1 MLGDMIRRERERRG
15 LSMREAARRIG
26 ISAAYLV
33 ELEHD
38 RNPTTGRAPLP
49 SPVVLAGIERAL
61 GIGMATLLDLAGAA
75 PPRSRHTLLVLATGS
90 APPDA
95 AAASGASEAPWVAIG
110 AAGSPAAALEATATA
125 VASRTTPFGLVFASS
140 SSRLRRDAAAVV
152 AAERTWEADVSATC
166 EAAAG
171 AEPVANVC
179 VYRAGDLRKP
189 AGADPLDVALGLVRA
204 HPRVAVQD
212 PRGRVTTGPAAIE
225 AILGLVRPAA
235 VAPET
240 WASLSAA
247 AAAGLHRETAAG

>member
-1 MLGDMIRRERERRG
+1 MLGDLIRRERERRG

-75 PPRSRHTLLVLATGS
+75 PPRSRHTLLVLAGGS

-95 AAASGASEAPWVAIG
+95 AAASGASEASWIAIG
-110 AAGSPAAALEATATA
+110 TDGSPAAALGATATA
-125 VASRTTPFGLVFASS
+125 VAGRSTPFGLVFATGSA
-140 SSRLRRDAAAVV
+140 RLRRDAAAVV
-152 AAERTWEADVSATC
+152 AAERTWEADVSAAC

-171 AEPVANVC
+171 AAPVANVC
-179 VYRAGDLRKP
+179 VYRAGDLRTV

-204 HPRVAVQD
+204 HPRVAVQG

-225 AILGLVRPAA
+225 VILGLVRPAA

-247 AAAGLHRETAAG
+247 AAAGLHRETAAA